1 MSSKVLLSAVLAVAL
16 VTPASAAVL
25 VELFTSQ
32 GCPNCPRAQTLIERL
47 DGELRE
53 DVVFL
58 AFHVGIFDSPR
69 FKDRFSRPEWTRR
82 QEMYARPRFDTT
94 LSTPEAIVNG
104 TWVLV
109 GDDEA
114 GLRAAV
120 ARAKEQAPLRLV
132 AIARDAGG
140 EVDKGVSTR
149 AYTVRID
156 GPVESMPRALDVWA
170 AIYERHTSTTLP
182 GAAGRPG
189 RVLNDDFVVQRLEA
203 LGKLEPGSTT
213 RHFHGTFSESAA
225 GQELGV
231 VVFVQDRKSLAI
243 AGAVRVR

>member
-1 MSSKVLLSAVLAVAL
+1 LRKLLWSAVLLAGMVR
-16 VTPASAAVL
+16 PASAAVL

-32 GCPNCPRAQTLIERL
+32 GCPNCPRAQALIERL
-47 DGELRE
+47 DDEVGDE
-53 DVVFL
+53 VVFL

-120 ARAKEQAPLRLV
+120 ARAKETPLRLV
-132 AIARDAGG
+132 AVPPARADAGG
-140 EVDKGVSTR
+140 GQAAR
-149 AYTVRID
+149 AYTVRIE
-156 GPVESMPRALDVWA
+156 GPIDSLPRALDVWA
-170 AIYERHTSTTLP
+170 ATYERHTSTALP
-182 GAAGRPG
+182 GLAGKPG
-189 RVLNDDFVVQRLEA
+189 RVLNDDFVVQRLES
-203 LGKLEPGSTT
+203 LGRLDPASSQRDFRGSLPAPEPG
-213 RHFHGTFSESAA
+213 REF
-225 GQELGV
+225 GV
-231 VVFVQDRKSLAI
+231 VVFVQDKKSLAV
-243 AGAVRVR
+243 AGAVRVPDR